1 MAYFS
6 LQNFKNFINYEAQH
20 NFSITQ
26 MLNSRAYV
34 IYTVASL
41 LRHYWLY
48 IMRLIPIFWSI
59 LHLAKSLPSK
69 FIDPSCPWVSKTFK
83 WRFFHAQSFFLKAER
98 QLKLKYWIFQALH
111 GLKLRIIHMIT
122 GKFFLLFKSWANF
135 SSKLI
140 FFSVT
145 YFATLTT
152 SQGTLIIGGYSD
164 KIGIQNTVACYNDSG
179 RSKLDYLQSVRAY
192 HRAIINDGKVY
203 IVGGSP
209 VGNPGDSRYA
219 EI

>member
-1 MAYFS
+1 
-6 LQNFKNFINYEAQH
+6 
-20 NFSITQ
+20 
-26 MLNSRAYV
+26 
-34 IYTVASL
+34 
-41 LRHYWLY
+41 
-48 IMRLIPIFWSI
+48 
-59 LHLAKSLPSK
+59 
-69 FIDPSCPWVSKTFK
+69 
-83 WRFFHAQSFFLKAER
+83 
-98 QLKLKYWIFQALH
+98 
-111 GLKLRIIHMIT
+111 MIT

-152 SQGTLIIGGYSD
+152 SQGTFIIGGYSD

-179 RSKLDYLQSVRAY
+179 WSRFDYLQSVRAY